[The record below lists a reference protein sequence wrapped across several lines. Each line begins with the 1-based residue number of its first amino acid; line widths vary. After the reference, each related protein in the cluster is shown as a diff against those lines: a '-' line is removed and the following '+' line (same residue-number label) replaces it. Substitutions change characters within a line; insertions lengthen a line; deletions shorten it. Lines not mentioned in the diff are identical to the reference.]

1 MKYEL
6 AEIREI
12 RRHIGINQSELAKL
26 AGVSQSL
33 IAKIESKKIDP
44 AYSKVEKIFQA
55 MSSLRKKEEVNVE
68 KIIKKDIITISP
80 KAPVTKAIALMKK
93 HAISQIP
100 VAEGEKIL
108 GLITETLVVAHFGKD
123 YSKLKVEEI
132 MEDSPPVIS
141 KNTSIGAVS
150 DLLRYFP
157 IVIVSEKG
165 KILGIVTK
173 ADILKSIR

>member
-1 MKYEL
+1 M
-6 AEIREI
+6 
-12 RRHIGINQSELAKL
+12 
-26 AGVSQSL
+26 
-33 IAKIESKKIDP
+33 
-44 AYSKVEKIFQA
+44 
-55 MSSLRKKEEVNVE
+55 
-68 KIIKKDIITISP
+68 
-80 KAPVTKAIALMKK
+80 TKAIALMKK